1 MRQALEAL
9 SDGPPDHVGLAYET
23 WAPVAADGKVADD
36 KRAGWLQALAGICV
50 SPDYRQFFGLWEASF
65 KNSGDRTFEL
75 TLASRLLVGHGNASA
90 TDAGLTVH
98 HTWGVPMIPGS
109 ALKGLLAHYVDA
121 VYGPKDPTRPRWEQT
136 EDEQPRVD
144 YQGNLWRGQRLQ
156 RGPGSIYRDLFGAA
170 DAEDDGMMRERG
182 FDAGA
187 SAGLVMFHDALY
199 VPGSLAHDKPFA
211 PDVLTVHQKKYYDS
225 SGQHWP
231 NDYDSPRPVAFL
243 TVRPGARLML
253 ALSGPPDWILLAERM
268 LRDALA
274 TWGIGSKTSA
284 GYGRLVAPDRPV
296 PAVPGRSPASPVAR
310 QLPRHQRGERV
321 SVTRME
327 DLSGKGK
334 VKFRADDGFP
344 GHFASEE
351 PPAVAI
357 GQSAEVWI
365 ANVSPQGYTL
375 TLRPPKGNKR

>member
-9 SDGPPDHVGLAYET
+9 SGIQPDHLGLAYDT
-23 WAPVAADGKVADD
+23 WAPVANDGKVADD
-36 KRAGWLQALAGICV
+36 TRAGWLQKLAEICV
-50 SPDYRQFFGLWEASF
+50 SPDYARFFGLWKASF

-75 TLASRLLVGHGNASA
+75 QLASRLLVGHGNPSA
-90 TDAGLTVH
+90 TGVGLTVH

-121 VYGPKDPTRPRWEQT
+121 VYGPNDPTRPPWEQPG
-136 EDEQPRVD
+136 DEQLRAD
-144 YQGNLWRGQRLQ
+144 YQGNVWRGARIR
-156 RGPGSIYRDLFGAA
+156 RGPGAVYRNLFGAP
-170 DAEDDGMMRERG
+170 DAEDDALMRERG

-187 SAGLVMFHDALY
+187 SAGLVLFHDALY
-199 VPGSLAHDKPFA
+199 VPGSAPENQPFA
-211 PDVLTVHQKKYYDS
+211 PDVLTVHQKSYYDT

-231 NDYDSPRPVAFL
+231 NDYDSPNPVAFL
-243 TVRPGARLML
+243 TVRPGARLLL
-253 ALSGPPDWILLAERM
+253 AVSGPPDWTLFAGRL

-274 TWGIGSKTSA
+274 NWGIGGKTSA
-284 GYGRLVAPDRPV
+284 GYGRLVAQDQTGT
-296 PAVPGRSPASPVAR
+296 AVPGRSSGPPVAR

-321 SVTRME
+321 SVTRIE
-327 DLSGKGK
+327 DPSGKGK

-344 GHFASEE
+344 GHFAGEE

-357 GQSAEVWI
+357 GQSAEIWI

-375 TLRPPKGNKR
+375 TLRPPKDTKK